1 MMRKQKQKQK
11 RDLELVISNTLRIG
25 VWSSFWIS
33 LFGIVLL
40 IFQNGQQIIDAKKLP
55 EIPQKFSFVALLEG
69 IKTFDATQITMLG
82 VLLLLITPLLRVI
95 FALFAYQ
102 QQKNKQYV
110 WITFIV
116 LVIIMIS
123 IWIGIMH

>member
-1 MMRKQKQKQK
+1 MRKQKQKQK